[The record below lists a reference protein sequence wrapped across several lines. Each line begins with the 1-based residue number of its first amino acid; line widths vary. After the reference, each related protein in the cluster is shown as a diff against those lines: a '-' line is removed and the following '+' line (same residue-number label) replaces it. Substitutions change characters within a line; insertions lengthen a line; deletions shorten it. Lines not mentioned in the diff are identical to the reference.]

1 MWSVRSWFIKPLFCV
16 WHEELCWQTAGILSV
31 ALCEWQRRF
40 LALFSST
47 ASLPGLFINSLFWDV
62 FQRLQDSPILPL
74 LDCVWL
80 LSSPYVW
87 CVLDSIASHLPLPG
101 MTKRV
106 PIRLERDF
114 GALLGSL
121 PGRKE
126 PWESRVCEWQG
137 SRVARGVC
145 VWRLIS
151 LFRRSMSNLKL
162 SKALSLEM
170 IQLKEK
176 VARFS
181 STSPFQSLEI
191 IATLGVGGFGRVE
204 LVRGLRFK
212 HLSEAFWLFCF
223 ILFYI

>member
-87 CVLDSIASHLPLPG
+87 CVLDSITSHLPPPG
-101 MTKRV
+101 VTKRV
-106 PIRLERDF
+106 PVRVERDF

-137 SRVARGVC
+137 SRVGVC
-145 VWRLIS
+145 DVSFLSSGALCLTWSCPKPFLWRWFSWKRRWPDSPQRPHSRALRLSQHWASVGSEEWS
-151 LFRRSMSNLKL
+151 L
-162 SKALSLEM
+162 
-170 IQLKEK
+170 
-176 VARFS
+176 
-181 STSPFQSLEI
+181 
-191 IATLGVGGFGRVE
+191 
-204 LVRGLRFK
+204 
-212 HLSEAFWLFCF
+212 
-223 ILFYI
+223 